1 MDHFSYKNG
10 KLYAENVAVEAIAK
24 EVGTPAYIYSKATF
38 LGHFNAIKKA
48 FSEIDTLICYSIKA
62 CSNINLLKVLSKA
75 GSGFDIVSGGELFR
89 AKQTGVD
96 TTKIVY
102 AGVGKTDAEII
113 DALNAPI
120 GYFNIESEE
129 ELENLITLSRKLG
142 KSPKAALRVNP
153 DVDPRT
159 HTYTTT
165 GKKESKFGVDIERA
179 QQVFHKYGK
188 NGTVQLVGVH
198 IHLGSAGKSTQ
209 PYAEAMQKTMSLI
222 DSLRADGFTIEVIDA
237 GGGYGADYET
247 STAPSAAEYAKAIV
261 PFIKDKGLRLVLEPG
276 ASIAANSAIL
286 LTRVL
291 YLKQG
296 GKKRFV
302 IVDAGMNDLIR
313 PPLYDAFHFIWPAQ
327 VEASLVPPKKNRYL
341 NMEGC
346 EQVDIVGPICE
357 GADFFAKDRPLP
369 PVKRGDLISIFTAGA
384 YGYTMSSNYNARP
397 QLPEVLVDGDT
408 FKVIRRRQA
417 YEDLVAHE
425 RV

>member
-1 MDHFSYKNG
+1 MDYFGYKQG
-10 KLYAENVAVEAIAK
+10 KLYAENVAVEKIA
-24 EVGTPAYIYSKATF
+24 EVVGTPVYIYSKATF
-38 LGHFNAIKKA
+38 LNHFNRIKDA
-48 FSEIDTLICYSIKA
+48 FSGLDTLICYSIKA
-62 CSNINLLKVLSKA
+62 CSNIHILKVLAEA

-102 AGVGKTDAEII
+102 AGVGKTDKEII
-113 DALNAPI
+113 EALNAPI
-120 GYFNIESEE
+120 GYFNIESEA
-129 ELENLITLSRKLG
+129 ELENLIAISRNLG
-142 KSPKAALRVNP
+142 KSPKAALRINP

-179 QQVFHKYGK
+179 RQVFNKYGK
-188 NGTVQLVGVH
+188 NGTVQLCAVH
-198 IHLGSAGKSTQ
+198 VHLGSAGKSVQ
-209 PYAEAMQKTMSLI
+209 PYAEALQKTVKLI
-222 DSLRADGFTIEVIDA
+222 DELRADGFTIEALDM

-247 STAPSAAEYAKAIV
+247 STAPSASDYASVIV
-261 PFIKDKGLRLVLEPG
+261 PLIKDKGLRLILEPG

-296 GKKRFV
+296 GKKKFV

-327 VEASLVPPKKNRYL
+327 VDPSLVPPKKFRYL
-341 NMEGC
+341 NPEGC

-357 GADFFAKDRPLP
+357 GADFFAKERPLP
-369 PVKRGDLISIFTAGA
+369 AVKRGDLISIFTAGA

-397 QLPEVLVDGDT
+397 LLPEVLVDGDQYT
-408 FKVIRRRQA
+408 VIRRRQT
-417 YEDLVAHE
+417 YDDLIAHE
-425 RV
+425 K

>member
-10 KLYAENVAVEAIAK
+10 KLFAENVAVDAIAK

-62 CSNINLLKVLSKA
+62 CSNIHLLKMLAEA

-89 AKQTGVD
+89 AKQSGVD
-96 TTKIVY
+96 MSKIVY
-102 AGVGKTDAEII
+102 AGVGKTDQEITES
-113 DALNAPI
+113 LNAAI

-129 ELENLITLSRKLG
+129 ELENLIAISRKLG
-142 KSPKAALRVNP
+142 KNPKAALRVNP

-179 QQVFHKYGK
+179 RQVFNKYGR
-188 NGTVQLVGVH
+188 NGTVQLAGVH
-198 IHLGSAGKSTQ
+198 IHLGSAGKSVL
-209 PYAEAMQKTMSLI
+209 PYTEALQKTIKLV
-222 DSLRADGFTIEVIDA
+222 DDLRADGFTIDTLDM

-247 STAPSAAEYAKAIV
+247 STAPTAAEYARAIV
-261 PFIKDKGLRLVLEPG
+261 PHIKNKGLKLILEPG

-327 VEASLVPPKKNRYL
+327 VDSSLLPPKKNRYL

-397 QLPEVLVDGDT
+397 MLPEVLVDGDT
-408 FKVIRRRQA
+408 FQVIRRRQT
-417 YEDLVAHE
+417 YDDLIAQE
-425 RV
+425 R